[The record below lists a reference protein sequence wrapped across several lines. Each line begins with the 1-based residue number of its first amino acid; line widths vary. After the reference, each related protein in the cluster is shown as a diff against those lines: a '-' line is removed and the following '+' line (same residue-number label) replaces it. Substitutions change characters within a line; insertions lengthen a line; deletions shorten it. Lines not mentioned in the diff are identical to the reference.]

1 MITFPNSKKMKF
13 NDEQFEA
20 LAPYEKYFDTAVHSS
35 FASYPGDA
43 ALTLIHETYTA
54 ATRDRRRLNKSCSAC
69 IVALLRDCG
78 RIWFRDRDERAAA
91 AKARE
96 VAVSPEPASTEKAVT
111 VKTEKPAK
119 SGRITAIKAK
129 EGKTPAKPKRVQS
142 REKEG
147 VL

>member
-1 MITFPNSKKMKF
+1 MS
-13 NDEQFEA
+13 
-20 LAPYEKYFDTAVHSS
+20 
-35 FASYPGDA
+35 
-43 ALTLIHETYTA
+43 
-54 ATRDRRRLNKSCSAC
+54 
-69 IVALLRDCG
+69 LLRDCG

-91 AKARE
+91 EKARE

-119 SGRITAIKAK
+119 SGRITAIKTKA
-129 EGKTPAKPKRVQS
+129 GKTPAKPKRGQS

>member
-1 MITFPNSKKMKF
+1 MKF
-13 NDEQFEA
+13 TDEQFEA

-54 ATRDRRRLNKSCSAC
+54 ATRDRRRLNKSCGAC
-69 IVALLRDCG
+69 IVNLLRDCG
-78 RIWFRDRDERAAA
+78 RVWLRDRDERAAA

-129 EGKTPAKPKRVQS
+129 AGKTPAKPKRVEPGK
-142 REKEG
+142 REG